1 MSGTAEKDFSVESA
15 DETTTTIPMEKD
27 SPVEGNN
34 ETSSAVPINPAN
46 PHSPAE
52 KSYLEA
58 AQDEAAKP
66 PYNPW
71 MDPAGFP
78 DGGLRAWLTVA
89 GAAACFFVSWG
100 WINCIGVFQDY
111 YMRDQLKEYSP
122 STVAWIPSLETFF
135 MLATGPVAGYIFD
148 NYGPRY
154 LLVIGTF
161 MHVFGLMMASISK
174 EYYQFLLSQGVCSAI
189 GACFLFN
196 PAMNCVATWFYKK
209 RGMAIGLAA
218 SGSSLGGVL
227 FPIIVS
233 RMIRETGFPWAMR
246 TCAFLILAL
255 CIFANLTLR
264 TRLPPTKRP
273 FSIWAFIHPFR
284 EVPMVL
290 TTLAAFFFY
299 WGMFPVFSF
308 ITTVANGRGMS
319 LALAQYIVSMLNA
332 GSVFGRTLPGIL
344 GDKIGRFNV
353 MTVFCTFTTILILA
367 VWIPAKSNAGQIVFA
382 PLFGFSSG
390 AAIGL
395 TPALIA
401 QISPLK
407 EIGVRTG
414 AVFAA
419 GSIGALTGSPIGGQL
434 ITRDNGG
441 FLYLQLFG
449 GCTCAVGC
457 VFFLLARLYIGGPDL
472 KKKV

>member
-1 MSGTAEKDFSVESA
+1 MSSELEKEVPIEGLNETDTAAATTGPQSTPEQDTEKSSLEHA
-15 DETTTTIPMEKD
+15 P
-27 SPVEGNN
+27 NN
-34 ETSSAVPINPAN
+34 EAPKA
-46 PHSPAE
+46 
-52 KSYLEA
+52 
-58 AQDEAAKP
+58 

-71 MDPAGFP
+71 MDPASFP

-111 YMRDQLKEYSP
+111 YMRAELSQYSP
-122 STVAWIPSLETFF
+122 STVAWIPALETFF

-148 NYGPRY
+148 NHGPRY
-154 LLVIGTF
+154 LLLVGTF

-189 GACFLFN
+189 GACFIFN
-196 PAMNCVATWFYKK
+196 PAMACVSTWFFKK

-233 RMIRETGFPWAMR
+233 RMIDETGFPWAMR
-246 TCAFLILAL
+246 TCAFLILGL

-264 TRLPPTKRP
+264 SRIPPGKRP
-273 FSIWAFIHPFR
+273 FSLAAFVRPFS
-284 EVPMVL
+284 EMPMIL
-290 TTLAAFFFY
+290 TTLAVFFFY

-308 ITTVANGRGMS
+308 ITTVASGRHMS
-319 LALAQYIVSMLNA
+319 IGLAQYLVSILNA
-332 GSVFGRTLPGIL
+332 ASIFGRTLPGIL
-344 GDKIGRFNV
+344 GDKVGRFNV
-353 MTVFCTFTTILILA
+353 MTVFCTLTTIFILA
-367 VWIPAKSNAGQIVFA
+367 LWIPAKSNAGQIVFA

-401 QISPLK
+401 EISPIR

-414 AVFAA
+414 VVFAA
-419 GSIGALTGSPIGGQL
+419 GSIGALTGSPIGGAL
-434 ITRDNGG
+434 ISRDHGG
-441 FLYLQLFG
+441 FLYLQLFS

-457 VFFLLARLYIGGPDL
+457 VLFLVSRLYIGGPSL
-472 KKKV
+472 MKKV